1 MAVAD
6 LIGRRCAP
14 RSRHALRL
22 RVAGDLRSGTAAR
35 LSFLPWRP
43 FNHPGSSVWQA
54 LRRLGRKERGHAG
67 AFRRGVLRERPLVW
81 PWAGF
86 VAELIGA

>member
-6 LIGRRCAP
+6 LIGRRGAP

-43 FNHPGSSVWQA
+43 FKPGSSVWQA
-54 LRRLGRKERGHAG
+54 VRRLGRKERGHAA
-67 AFRRGVLRERPLVW
+67 AFRRGLLRERPLVW
-81 PWAGF
+81 PWPGF
-86 VAELIGA
+86 VAELSGA